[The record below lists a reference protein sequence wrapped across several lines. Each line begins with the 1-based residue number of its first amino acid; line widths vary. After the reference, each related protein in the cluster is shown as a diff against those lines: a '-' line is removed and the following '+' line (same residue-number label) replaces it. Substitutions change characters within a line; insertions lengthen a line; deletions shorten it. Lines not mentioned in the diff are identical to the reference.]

1 MLIFDDIELNSKLN
15 DQIDPIVHTFLCQF
29 EVSMMQLSS
38 IQRNYEFA
46 VSFKIKNQIK
56 EHHLCMI
63 IVLIAPKWNN

>member
-29 EVSMMQLSS
+29 EIFMMKLSS

-46 VSFKIKNQIK
+46 VSFRTKNQIK
-56 EHHLCMI
+56 DPDLCMI
-63 IVLIAPKWNN
+63 IV